1 MEAVTLV
8 AHPDDCVIFAW
19 PFIEHHSQLS
29 WTVVYLTYSED
40 DPRAREIS
48 AYWHSRGITTKFL
61 GFVDDY
67 RDIENNSNSFDEV
80 LAEQAIINAC
90 EYARLILTH
99 NADGD
104 YGHPHHKF
112 VNQVADKLAIPK
124 VYFASDFNYN
134 KQYTT
139 NYPVDVEE
147 LPLHR
152 AVIEGFQDRHI
163 GRYIVTAGADQI
175 IRKMVE

>member
-1 MEAVTLV
+1 MEAVAVV

-19 PFIEHHSQLS
+19 PFIEHHPGLT
-29 WTVVYLTYSED
+29 WTIVYLTYTED
-40 DPRAREIS
+40 DLRAKEVS
-48 AYWHSRGITTKFL
+48 AYWNKRGITTRFL
-61 GFVDDY
+61 GFIDDY
-67 RDIENNSNSFDEV
+67 RDIEHDAVSFDSQ
-80 LAEQAIINAC
+80 LAEQALHQAC

-112 VNQVADKLAIPK
+112 VSAAVDKLAIPK

-134 KQYTT
+134 KQYTAT
-139 NYPVDVEE
+139 YPVAVEE

-152 AVIEGFQDRHI
+152 AVIEGFRDRNI
-163 GRYIVTAGADQI
+163 GRYMVTDSADQI
-175 IRKMVE
+175 IRKIIE

>member
-1 MEAVTLV
+1 MEAIALV

-19 PFIEHHSQLS
+19 PFIEHHPKLS
-29 WTVVYLTYSED
+29 WTVVYLTYLED
-40 DPRAREIS
+40 DLRAKEVS
-48 AYWHSRGITTKFL
+48 AYWNRRGITTKFL

-67 RDIENNSNSFDEV
+67 RDIEKNTVSFDGI
-80 LAEQAIINAC
+80 LAEQAIFNAC
-90 EYARLILTH
+90 EYARVILTH

-112 VNQVADKLAIPK
+112 VNTVADKLAIPK

-152 AVIEGFQDRHI
+152 AVIEGFRDRNI
-163 GRYIVTAGADQI
+163 GRYIITDSADQI
-175 IRKMVE
+175 LRKIIE